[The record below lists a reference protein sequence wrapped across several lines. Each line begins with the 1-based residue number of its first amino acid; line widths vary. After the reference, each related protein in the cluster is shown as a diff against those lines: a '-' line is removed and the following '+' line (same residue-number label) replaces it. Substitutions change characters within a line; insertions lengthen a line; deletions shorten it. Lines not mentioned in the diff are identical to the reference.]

1 MLKIIEQ
8 FRQGQLS
15 ADECIDRIESAL
27 KDRPQLE
34 QLAIEMGFLN
44 MKQMRRLL
52 HLQEQSSLSFERLA
66 IREGFLTEQQV
77 GLIMLEQHNRMMA
90 HIQYNQILTS
100 ERTFA
105 SVTSLHPNALPN
117 PAAANAALR

>member
-8 FRQGQLS
+8 FRQGELS

-90 HIQYNQILTS
+90 HLQYNQILIS
-100 ERTFA
+100 EKAFA
-105 SVTSLHPNALPN
+105 AVSRH
-117 PAAANAALR
+117 